1 MLAHLEDAFLV
12 FTLPVASRSER
23 RRQVNPRKLYLA
35 DHGLAQAFSPA
46 TGLDRG
52 RLVEN
57 LVACEL
63 TRQSRDLAYVKTAD
77 GHEVDFLATGYDGTE
92 RLVQVASDIS
102 ESATLDR
109 ELRALAGAAIEFPMA
124 EKLLLTETDPPR
136 NANVPGDIRVM
147 PVWRWLL
154 ESPAA

>member
-1 MLAHLEDAFLV
+1 MLAHLEDAFLI

-23 RRQVNPRKLYLA
+23 RQKVNPRKLYLA

-52 RLVEN
+52 RLIKN

-63 TRQSRDLAYVKTAD
+63 MRDSRDLAYVKTKD
-77 GHEVDFLATGYDGTE
+77 GYKVDFLATADDGTE
-92 RLVQVASDIS
+92 CLVQVASDIS
-102 ESATLDR
+102 ESATFDR
-109 ELRALAGAAIEFPMA
+109 ELRALTGAATEFPRA
-124 EKLLLTETDPPR
+124 KKLLLTETDPPR
-136 NANVPGDIRVM
+136 NAMVPEGIRVM

-154 ESPAA
+154 ENAVS